1 MTTYA
6 RVNTTGLTWTNTA
19 AWSPAGAPTT
29 SADKA
34 QFTSAITTTNNTVGA
49 TATVGQI
56 EIIAPVVT
64 ATVSAVTGQIITLS
78 PSASF
83 SDVGILFTGTTGS
96 SVTISAAL
104 ALASDQTWNFGTSN
118 KTLTISSASN
128 VLQNAAGG
136 GTYGLTLT
144 GLGRLSSAQANTFGG
159 VGKTITL
166 QNGVVCEPGAAGT
179 LGSLNNTIYVGP
191 NSYLDL
197 FTRALNQTNYYVT
210 GVGTLGYLTTIVGNQ
225 FYGAVAIGSVFDG
238 TKNLLFTGTSA
249 AITLQSA
256 TIEGKLTGSVTD
268 YIEISANTS
277 TISAITNT
285 NNDFYAPGGVRI
297 NSRAQTGN
305 LLNRSFNVGATDAA
319 AGGVNESAPF
329 GDIRNTIRVLPA
341 GRLYSAPASVTRK
354 VLRDITFDGDAANT
368 HMQNAGT
375 TATSILEFAGAL
387 TLSGNATNGAE
398 VSSSSASGGVVYTGT
413 IAGTGALRC
422 VTASSKVT
430 FDSIEPSAFTSW
442 MGQLQTPSNVVVIYK
457 NGYETLT
464 NSRTTGT
471 GVNLYATNGLN
482 SNITLAHSSYTGGGD
497 FVVGSLS
504 SGRTISFGGGS
515 VTASVDTNFYV
526 ENAAAVN
533 TTVLFPGNITGQLVF
548 GNATFDSPTATMV
561 VSGTNTRLGSTASVG
576 WTGASNLS
584 LNSAG
589 AFGSGSAAID
599 AIVIQSTAVLDN
611 SSVSSVTLS
620 NGGVKQLDASFSWAG
635 TNDLNM
641 GLGNV
646 TYSTDRTI
654 TFTAGANTGTLK
666 FPGAATTTTATLS
679 FRVGGSTAGAKQRI
693 TLGGANASLV
703 AATAADQHSVTAGY
717 FRIENNNGLGAAG
730 TTTAWWVGA
739 TNLGAQT
746 TKAAL
751 ELAGVTTPDT
761 KNVNL
766 YNIGPN
772 DDGALIGV
780 SGTSVF
786 GGAISVP
793 NVAGTRIGV
802 KSGATLTLLGSGL
815 YQNLNPTNSGTPLA
829 FTAESGGTLNQNRI
843 LGSNVGTV
851 TVTGGSGTVVFSR
864 ANLHTGTMTCSAGT
878 TKVTDVNATSTGS
891 VTVSAGATLES
902 TVQSQFQSTLSLGTL
917 SSASPAILK
926 FAA

>member
-210 GVGTLGYLTTIVGNQ
+210 GVGTLGYLTTIAGNQ

-256 TIEGKLTGSVTD
+256 TIGGKLTGSVTD
-268 YIEISANTS
+268 YIEISAITS
-277 TISAITNT
+277 LISAITNT

-297 NSRAQTGN
+297 NSRAQAGN

-341 GRLYSAPASVTRK
+341 GRLYSAPASVTRT
-354 VLRDITFDGDAANT
+354 VLRNITFDGDAANT
-368 HMQNAGT
+368 HIQNAGT
-375 TATSILEFAGAL
+375 TATSILAFAGAL
-387 TLSGNATNGAE
+387 TLSGTATNAAQ
-398 VSSSSASGGVVYTGT
+398 VSSAAASGGVVYTGT
-413 IAGTGALRC
+413 ITGAGALRC
-422 VTASSKVT
+422 ITGGSKVT

-442 MGQLQTPSNVVVIYK
+442 TGQLQTPSNVVVIYQ
-457 NGYETLT
+457 NGSETLT

-482 SNITLAHSSYTGGGD
+482 SNITLAHSSYTVGGD

-504 SGRTISFGGGS
+504 SGRTISFGVGS
-515 VTASVDTNFYV
+515 ITASVDTNFYV

-533 TTVLFPGNITGQLVF
+533 TTVLFPGNINGQLVF
-548 GNATFDSPTATMV
+548 GNATVDSPTATMV

-599 AIVIQSTAVLDN
+599 ALVIQSTAVLDN
-611 SSVSSVTLS
+611 SSGSAVTLS
-620 NGGVKQLDASFSWAG
+620 NGGVKQLNANFTWGGSADLSFG
-635 TNDLNM
+635 
-641 GLGNV
+641 
-646 TYSTDRTI
+646 
-654 TFTAGANTGTLK
+654 AGALSWNAARIINFLNGKTGTLK
-666 FPGAATTTTATLS
+666 FQGNIGALTALLTLS
-679 FRVGGSTAGAKQRI
+679 VGGSPV
-693 TLGGANASLV
+693 GGSRSRLWLTGTNGML
-703 AATAADQHSVTAGY
+703 ATTSSVTAGY
-717 FRIENNNGLGAAG
+717 FRVSNSAGLGNAA
-730 TTTAWWVGA
+730 TTMWTVSSG
-739 TNLGAQT
+739 
-746 TKAAL
+746 AAL
-751 ELAGVTTPDT
+751 ELDGGISPPSARNVTITGP
-761 KNVNL
+761 
-766 YNIGPN
+766 GPN
-772 DDGALIGV
+772 SDGALRSV
-780 SGTSVF
+780 SGT
-786 GGAISVP
+786 
-793 NVAGTRIGV
+793 NVWNGSIIAPVQSLASPTRIQVDAGTF
-802 KSGATLTLLGSGL
+802 TLAAGSHTTID
-815 YQNLNPTNSGTPLA
+815 PTTTGTPLQ
-829 FTAESGGTLNQNRI
+829 FTALGATAVLNQPRALTNKVSDVI
-843 LGSNVGTV
+843 INNGGVGTV
-851 TVTGGSGTVVFSR
+851 VLSVANNHTGGTTVQGGKCR
-864 ANLHTGTMTCSAGT
+864 
-878 TKVTDVNATSTGS
+878 VTHITATSTG
-891 VTVSAGATLES
+891 TVQVDATATLES
-902 TVQSQFQSTLSLGTL
+902 TVQSQFTTLRLGTSGSGARAVL
-917 SSASPAILK
+917 A